1 MVNIA
6 STHQSNIL
14 FLYFSI
20 LVLAWCRKEREQ
32 HCSSAPRLHSKALSH
47 RPLWRPA
54 GCQGAAADCVQDA
67 EGPLSCKVRGVRLEE
82 KIPHSREDL
91 GVQE

>member
-32 HCSSAPRLHSKALSH
+32 HCSSAPRL
-47 RPLWRPA
+47 PLWRPA